1 MPETSRN
8 TSQGGTAAA
17 ARVKEETAE
26 EEALPQQVSGSRAEH
41 PRAASP
47 AFRDTC
53 APVARRPLLS
63 APAPAP
69 RVGPRRLAAPGS
81 PRSPP
86 SSAMARENCESS
98 SSWKKQAE
106 DIKKIF
112 EFKETLGT

>member
-1 MPETSRN
+1 MPEKSRN
-8 TSQGGTAAA
+8 KSQGGTAAA

-26 EEALPQQVSGSRAEH
+26 EEALPQHQVSSGSRAEH
-41 PRAASP
+41 PRAARPGPLGPS
-47 AFRDTC
+47 C
-53 APVARRPLLS
+53 ASATGRPLLS

-69 RVGPRRLAAPGS
+69 RARPRRLAAS
-81 PRSPP
+81 LP
-86 SSAMARENCESS
+86 SSAMARENGESS